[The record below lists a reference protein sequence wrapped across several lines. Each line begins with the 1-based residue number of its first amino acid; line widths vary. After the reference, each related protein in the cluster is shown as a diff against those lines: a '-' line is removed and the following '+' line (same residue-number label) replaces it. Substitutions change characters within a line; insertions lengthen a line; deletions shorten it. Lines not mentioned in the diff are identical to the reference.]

1 MDRGYIQNR
10 ELPIVYSVTLTF
22 YNFWR
27 QGKRS
32 MLASCRSLVSIDLSK
47 FLIVVFKFSC
57 KQKQL
62 LPEVNQVITP
72 YSEYYHAFDVQILF
86 ETVLVR
92 LYLPVNTNI
101 KNILNLVAAKIFSL
115 KKRSYMAKKIIF
127 LRIHGSIPDMRRKLH
142 DQLFSTSGGTFYQW
156 GTFYQ
161 QVTFH
166 HQGKF

>member
-1 MDRGYIQNR
+1 MDRGFLVRCILNNKAYICIQNR

-32 MLASCRSLVSIDLSK
+32 MLASCRSLVSIDLSM
-47 FLIVVFKFSC
+47 FLIVVFKFSRR
-57 KQKQL
+57 KKQL

-115 KKRSYMAKKIIF
+115 KKRSYMAKK
-127 LRIHGSIPDMRRKLH
+127 
-142 DQLFSTSGGTFYQW
+142 LFF
-156 GTFYQ
+156 
-161 QVTFH
+161 
-166 HQGKF
+166 